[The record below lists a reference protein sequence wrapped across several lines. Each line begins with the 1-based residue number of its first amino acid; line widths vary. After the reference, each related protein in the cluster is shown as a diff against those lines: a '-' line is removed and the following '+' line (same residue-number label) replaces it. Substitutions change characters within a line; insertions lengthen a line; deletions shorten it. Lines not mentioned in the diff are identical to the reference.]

1 MGRGVLAGASVP
13 LFQARGVDE
22 GAGSQMWTLD
32 KPPGGGAGSWV
43 SVQEAVAR
51 KPGLLGAGGGAV
63 HDAAQT
69 PRSGCCCVTPPR
81 PVRTGPPK
89 CIFLSW
95 GWEELSASW
104 GADSEFANQAHTCAL
119 GCGGRPWLQAL
130 PHRKG
135 RK

>member
-43 SVQEAVAR
+43 SVQEAAAR

-69 PRSGCCCVTPPR
+69 PQERRLLRDPSPSSPHWPSQMYFLELGV
-81 PVRTGPPK
+81 GGAK
-89 CIFLSW
+89 CK
-95 GWEELSASW
+95 
-104 GADSEFANQAHTCAL
+104 L
-119 GCGGRPWLQAL
+119 GCRQ
-130 PHRKG
+130 
-135 RK
+135 